1 MPIKKMGMHWYMTDE
16 EVLDLRNQLDSM
28 RANGI
33 YNPGKW
39 YMSGFNRKPEVLGA
53 ALPDHMP
60 KKVVLKDITL
70 RTAEQ
75 TPGVV
80 LNPQER
86 LRLLRGSLEAGVTSF
101 QTTYG
106 LHRHPPE
113 QLRSEIEF
121 IKNVR
126 SDARIEIVGAHSKE
140 AIDLM
145 VKLGANTVS
154 LQGPA
159 NFGISAFYGVSETAK
174 LAWEG
179 KDWRIL
185 VKPPKSMEE
194 LIARNKP
201 LIDHAKKQGLEVKA
215 SLNMLHYATEEHI
228 ERFSREMADAGADY
242 IALHD
247 GPGGMGPQAIA
258 YAVTIAKKAAPK
270 VKIAMHLHDTFGLAV
285 AVNIAAVQAGAELLE
300 VAINGYCCAAGQT
313 DLAQIAGALEVMYG
327 VDTGIHLDKLTDLRR
342 LGEEVTGIKV
352 AGNHPVTGENYFVWS
367 GNNGVAM
374 EGLVDP
380 LIHWCVDASVFGN
393 KGGWLIDQTSGYWS
407 IAEKMS
413 ELNIP
418 VEKAEVESILK
429 EVQAELL
436 KHKRTLS
443 DEEIRSIA
451 IRVKGAAQITISS
464 KI

>member
-1 MPIKKMGMHWYMTDE
+1 MPLEKVGIHWYMTDE
-16 EVLDLRNQLDSM
+16 EVIALRNQLDGM
-28 RANGI
+28 RSSGN
-33 YNPGKW
+33 YKPGKW
-39 YMSGFNRKPEVLGA
+39 FLSGLNRRPEVLGA

-60 KKVVLKDITL
+60 KKVVMKDITL

-80 LNPQER
+80 LNPEER
-86 LRLLRGSLEAGVTSF
+86 LRLLKGSLEAGVTSF

-113 QLRSEIEF
+113 QLRSEIDF
-121 IKNVR
+121 IKSIR
-126 SDARIEIVGAHSKE
+126 PDARVEIVGAHSKE
-140 AIDLM
+140 AIDKM
-145 VKLGANTVS
+145 VALGANTAS

-159 NFGISAFYGVSETAK
+159 NFGISAFYGVSDTAR

-179 KDWRIL
+179 KDWRTL
-185 VKPPKSMEE
+185 VNPPKSLEE
-194 LIARNKP
+194 LIERNKP
-201 LIDHAKKQGLEVKA
+201 LIDHAKKRGVEIKA

-228 ERFSREMADAGADY
+228 HRFSKEMTNAGADY

-258 YAVTIAKKAAPK
+258 YAVTIAKNAAPK
-270 VKIAMHLHDTFGLAV
+270 AKIAMHLHDTFGLAV

-313 DLAQIAGALEVMYG
+313 DIAQISAALEVMYG
-327 VDTGIHLDKLTDLRR
+327 VETGINLEKLTDLRR

-393 KGGWLIDQTSGYWS
+393 KGGWLIDQTSGNWS
-407 IAEKMS
+407 IAEKLS

-418 VEKAEVESILK
+418 IEKSQVEIILK
-429 EVQAELL
+429 KVQIELL
-436 KHKRTLS
+436 KHKRTLT
-443 DEEIRSIA
+443 DEEIRVIA
-451 IRVKGAAQITISS
+451 LKVKSET
-464 KI
+464 

>member
-1 MPIKKMGMHWYMTDE
+1 MALKKLGMHWYMTDD
-16 EVLDLRNQLDSM
+16 EVMALRRQLDDL

-33 YNPGKW
+33 YSPGKW
-39 YMSGFNRKPEVLGA
+39 YLSGFNRKPEVLGA

-80 LNPQER
+80 LNPEER
-86 LRLLRGSLEAGVTSF
+86 LRLLRGSIDVGVTSF
-101 QTTYG
+101 QITYG

-113 QLRSEIEF
+113 QFRDEIRF
-121 IKNVR
+121 IKSLR
-126 SDARIEIVGAHSKE
+126 PDARIEIVGAHSRE
-140 AIDLM
+140 AIDQM
-145 VKLGANTVS
+145 VELGANTVS

-159 NFGISAFYGVSETAK
+159 NFGISAFYGAGDTPK

-179 KDWRIL
+179 KDWRKL
-185 VKPPKSMEE
+185 VNPPKSMEE

-201 LIDHAKKQGLEVKA
+201 LIDHAKKRGMEIKA
-215 SLNMLHYATEEHI
+215 SLNMLHYASEEHI
-228 ERFSREMADAGADY
+228 DQFSREMANAGADY

-270 VKIAMHLHDTFGLAV
+270 AKIAMHLHDTFGLAV

-313 DLAQIAGALEVMYG
+313 DLAQIAAALEIMYG
-327 VDTGIHLDKLTDLRR
+327 VDTGIRLDKLTDLRR
-342 LGEEVTGIKV
+342 LGEEVTGIHV
-352 AGNHPVTGENYFVWS
+352 AGNHAVTGEKYFVWS

-380 LIHWCVDASVFGN
+380 LIHWCMDASVFGN

-418 VEKAEVESILK
+418 VEKSEVEAIFK
-429 EVQAELL
+429 EVQSALL
-436 KHKRTLS
+436 KHKRTLT
-443 DEEIRSIA
+443 DDEIRSIA
-451 IRVKGAAQITISS
+451 MSVKGAA
-464 KI
+464 

>member
-1 MPIKKMGMHWYMTDE
+1 MPLKKLGIHWYMTDD
-16 EVLDLRNQLDSM
+16 EVIALRKQLDGM
-28 RANGI
+28 RASGN

-39 YMSGFNRKPEVLGA
+39 FLSGFNRKPEVLGA

-75 TPGVV
+75 TPGII
-80 LNPQER
+80 LNPEER
-86 LRLLRGSLEAGVTSF
+86 LRLLRASLEVGVTSF

-106 LHRHPPE
+106 LHRHSAE

-121 IKNVR
+121 IKSIR
-126 SDARIEIVGAHSKE
+126 PDASVEIVGAHSKE
-140 AIDLM
+140 AIDQM
-145 VKLGANTVS
+145 IALGANTAS

-174 LAWEG
+174 MAWEG
-179 KDWRIL
+179 KDWRTL

-194 LIARNKP
+194 LIERNKP
-201 LIDHAKKQGLEVKA
+201 LIDYAKKRGVKIKA

-228 ERFSREMADAGADY
+228 DRFSREMANAGADY

-247 GPGGMGPQAIA
+247 GPGGMGPQAIG
-258 YAVTIAKKAAPK
+258 YAVTIAKKAAPD

-313 DLAQIAGALEVMYG
+313 DLAQIAAALEIMYG
-327 VDTGIHLDKLTDLRR
+327 VETGIKLDKLTDLRR
-342 LGEEVTGIKV
+342 LGEEITGIRV

-393 KGGWLIDQTSGYWS
+393 KGDWLIDQTSGYWS
-407 IAEKMS
+407 IAEKLDQLGI
-413 ELNIP
+413 E
-418 VEKAEVESILK
+418 VEKEEVETILK
-429 EVQAELL
+429 RVQAKLL
-436 KHKRTLS
+436 EHKRTLS
-443 DEEIRSIA
+443 DEEIRAIA
-451 IRVKGAAQITISS
+451 MQVKAAA
-464 KI
+464 